1 MKKNLTI
8 TSIIIAIIFGI
19 IFLPKIY
26 NRLKS
31 EKVVDSSRTK
41 EVSNDSKL
49 AFVKLNGEAR
59 KVPDFIF
66 KNQDN
71 LYISN
76 EDYNGKVF
84 VAEFFFTTCPTI
96 CVEMNQ
102 NMKILDEEFGDR
114 KDFGIASFTATT
126 IVSPILAYLLLDPPN
141 TFIHSI
147 FFAPVLSATNN
158 SV

>member
-26 NRLKS
+26 KRLKS
-31 EKVVDSSRTK
+31 ETVVDSSRTK

-49 AFVKLNGEAR
+49 AFVKLNGDAR

-76 EDYNGKVF
+76 VIALVNF
-84 VAEFFFTTCPTI
+84 IVAYSELI
-96 CVEMNQ
+96 
-102 NMKILDEEFGDR
+102 
-114 KDFGIASFTATT
+114 
-126 IVSPILAYLLLDPPN
+126 
-141 TFIHSI
+141 
-147 FFAPVLSATNN
+147 SA
-158 SV
+158 

>member
-49 AFVKLNGEAR
+49 AFVKLNGEPR

-66 KNQDN
+66 KNSLLKWYSIKSVRKLVKN
-71 LYISN
+71 W
-76 EDYNGKVF
+76 
-84 VAEFFFTTCPTI
+84 
-96 CVEMNQ
+96 
-102 NMKILDEEFGDR
+102 DR
-114 KDFGIASFTATT
+114 
-126 IVSPILAYLLLDPPN
+126 
-141 TFIHSI
+141 
-147 FFAPVLSATNN
+147 
-158 SV
+158 

>member
-8 TSIIIAIIFGI
+8 ASIIIAIIFGI

-26 NRLKS
+26 NRINS
-31 EKVVDSSRTK
+31 ESIVDSSRTE
-41 EVSNDSKL
+41 EVSNDAKL
-49 AFVKLNGEAR
+49 AFIKLNGVAR
-59 KVPDFIF
+59 KVPEFIF

-96 CVEMNQ
+96 CVE
-102 NMKILDEEFGDR
+102 
-114 KDFGIASFTATT
+114 T
-126 IVSPILAYLLLDPPN
+126 VSYTHLTLP
-141 TFIHSI
+141 TS
-147 FFAPVLSATNN
+147 
-158 SV
+158 